1 MKSCLPDDIYTAI
14 AETSGIKSPESLV
27 SIATEQL
34 DTLLAIKFR
43 SEEDHFGVSRVVLHR
58 LLNTG
63 IEDIVHYDKRY
74 DHMEK
79 MESGRIRVHF
89 TNGESTEGDILVAAD
104 GVNSAIRKEL
114 LPKSFE
120 PTKYGTAGIVGK
132 VFVDSPDDVDVMQLK
147 RGVCVVMSTNGRG
160 MFLAPQMYSP
170 ESKEKITKLFS
181 GDMDGVTHEAQ
192 LSPNAAGESLL
203 LIGGDDDKKKLIDDA
218 RDYVFFG
225 YVTKYL
231 EQDFGIDANGST
243 KDVSQQDLLD
253 ATIMRLEEGKWTSKL
268 IDLVKKTD
276 VNTVG
281 YWPLQMSPNINSLSG
296 YKPNSV
302 TFVGD
307 SIHASTILSEV
318 ILMLSAA
325 DRWRRRKYRAPRCRC
340 FSKAPYK
347 SCFCK
352 RS

>member
-1 MKSCLPDDIYTAI
+1 LKSCLPDDIYTAI

-34 DTLLAIKFR
+34 DTLLAIKFH
-43 SEEDHFGVSRVVLHR
+43 SEGDYFGVSRVVLHR

-132 VFVDSPDDVDVMQLK
+132 VFVDSPDDVDINQLK
-147 RGVCVVMSTNGRG
+147 RGICVVTSTSGRG
-160 MFLAPQMYSP
+160 VFLATQMYSP

-181 GDMDGVTHEAQ
+181 GDVDGVTHEAQ
-192 LSPNAAGESLL
+192 LSANAAGENLL
-203 LIGGDDDKKKLIDDA
+203 LIGGNDKKLIDDA

-225 YVTKYL
+225 FMTKYL
-231 EQDFGIDANGST
+231 EQDFGIDANGSK

-253 ATIMRLEEGKWTSKL
+253 ATIMRMEEGKWSSKL

-281 YWPLQMSPNINSLSG
+281 YWPLQMSPNIKSLSG
-296 YKPNSV
+296 YKANNV

-307 SIHASTILSEV
+307 SIHASTILVEV
-318 ILMLSAA
+318 TYSNI
-325 DRWRRRKYRAPRCRC
+325 
-340 FSKAPYK
+340 
-347 SCFCK
+347 
-352 RS
+352 